1 MFACFGKEMA
11 VYDLFSHSRL
21 TEVKTAT
28 LTVKLMQLSP
38 SVRQFWGID
47 KSTPQKAE
55 VRSSK
60 WRKLVVRVCSLF
72 L

>member
-1 MFACFGKEMA
+1 MVVC
-11 VYDLFSHSRL
+11 DLFSHSKL
-21 TEVKTAT
+21 TKAKTVS

-38 SVRQFWGID
+38 SARQFWGID